1 MRGET
6 CYYHTN
12 HLGINDLIFRVS
24 IWKYDDKPD
33 QQEQLICVGKSI
45 KWQENLPLSLGA
57 PSMHNEDECGARR
70 DQEGTSVQ
78 CLNQGDI
85 IVFTRVHD
93 DLCMADQC
101 TSTSSLKKC
110 NWRIKDCDLP
120 CGTIRGGRIVRD
132 HASEKMQILA
142 AIKYGI
148 DGNYDETVLCTLK
161 FNRDDGLLAVNPGFS
176 NIHRRML
183 GDDEEDDAAID
194 ILSLGDID
202 SGDVQH
208 NLGLPLYHFKTA
220 HNNASFRYILEC
232 KNMAEECSELEN
244 MSIRLINAEYDVI
257 SQRQKNA
264 LSIWKQSCS
273 FLEDSTREDH
283 ILHIEIESVR
293 DFPFVHSIFVN
304 YKIIA
309 SDNWTVDNKINL
321 CTEERDSF
329 SQLASSKLEVDNEL
343 ASIVVTEGRTVT
355 SSQPSTY
362 MVDARNGYVSF
373 CLFIISTWTILSCY
387 LGLEIS
393 AILTLLLLIVLDE
406 IFGVEMTRPETYS
419 ASSSVHVGHCISLYR
434 RANAKVP
441 IDGALEFEPKL
452 NIKVYRKRTDA
463 VCSLLGETEFLVP
476 VTPGYQEIDVHTTL
490 PSGNMGF
497 SGVSL
502 HLKDFYLGTAYM
514 VDGRRENGGERN
526 NYVSTTQSGVVRLR
540 IQNISNFKNFVLPP
554 SGNYLCSSE
563 MWEELTKEPRLPP
576 FLGEGKATHHQSMVS
591 YTTAEQGSQLRVS
604 EKASKVLEGIRKR
617 RETRLI
623 EDSG

>member
-33 QQEQLICVGKSI
+33 QQEQLICVEKSI

-57 PSMHNEDECGARR
+57 PSMHNEDECGARL

-93 DLCMADQC
+93 DLCMTDQC
-101 TSTSSLKKC
+101 TSTSSLTKC

-120 CGTIRGGRIVRD
+120 CGANRGGRIVRD
-132 HASEKMQILA
+132 HASEKMQIMA

-202 SGDVQH
+202 SGDVHH
-208 NLGLPLYHFKTA
+208 NLGLPFYHFKTV
-220 HNNASFRYILEC
+220 HNNSSFRYILEC

-293 DFPFVHSIFVN
+293 DFPFVHGIFVK

-329 SQLASSKLEVDNEL
+329 RRLASSKLEVDHEL

-362 MVDARNGYVSF
+362 MVDVRNVYVSF
-373 CLFIISTWTILSCY
+373 CLFIISTWT
-387 LGLEIS
+387 
-393 AILTLLLLIVLDE
+393 
-406 IFGVEMTRPETYS
+406 
-419 ASSSVHVGHCISLYR
+419 
-434 RANAKVP
+434 
-441 IDGALEFEPKL
+441 
-452 NIKVYRKRTDA
+452 
-463 VCSLLGETEFLVP
+463 
-476 VTPGYQEIDVHTTL
+476 
-490 PSGNMGF
+490 
-497 SGVSL
+497 
-502 HLKDFYLGTAYM
+502 
-514 VDGRRENGGERN
+514 
-526 NYVSTTQSGVVRLR
+526 
-540 IQNISNFKNFVLPP
+540 
-554 SGNYLCSSE
+554 
-563 MWEELTKEPRLPP
+563 
-576 FLGEGKATHHQSMVS
+576 
-591 YTTAEQGSQLRVS
+591 
-604 EKASKVLEGIRKR
+604 
-617 RETRLI
+617 
-623 EDSG
+623 